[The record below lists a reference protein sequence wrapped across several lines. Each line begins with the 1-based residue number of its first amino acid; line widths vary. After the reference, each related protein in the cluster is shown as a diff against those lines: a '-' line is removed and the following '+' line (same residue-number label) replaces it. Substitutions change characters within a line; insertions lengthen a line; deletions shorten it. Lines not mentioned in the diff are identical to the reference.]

1 MFRPVAAAAVAAV
14 LLVVQSSS
22 AAQTPP
28 TADAEL
34 AKGISQAK
42 SGDFDAA
49 LLTLDAVARRLE
61 SAPAREK
68 DLAQAYLYLGVAY
81 VGLLQES
88 PARDNFK
95 KALKHDKTLTLD
107 PAEFPP
113 RVVRVFE
120 ATRTGKSKSALYK
133 GGIGAVGIGAIAVGA
148 ALLSSGATVA
158 SASGGG
164 AFASPPPSPAAATV
178 TLVSTNPAAGSTL
191 SAALPVP
198 LSIQLSVTSS
208 QDTTATLLRVE
219 LVNSTARCLAAEV
232 RGGALRGNT
241 AQTFTVGP
249 FTTDLPSVTCT
260 TPFTTTAVS
269 VRVFGSTDTSQ
280 APIANAQL
288 PATFNFTR

>member
-1 MFRPVAAAAVAAV
+1 MFRPVAAAAVAVV

-107 PAEFPP
+107 PAEFAP

-120 ATRTGKSKSALYK
+120 ATRTGKSKSALQK
-133 GGIGAVGIGAIAVGA
+133 GGIGVLGIGAIVVGA

-158 SASGGG
+158 SATGGG
-164 AFASPPPSPAAATV
+164 ASPPPSPAAGTV
-178 TLVSTNPAAGSTL
+178 TLVSTTPATGSTL
-191 SAALPVP
+191 SASLPVL
-198 LSIQLSVTSS
+198 LSVQLSVTSS
-208 QDTTATLLRVE
+208 QDTTASLLRVE
-219 LVNSTARCLAAEV
+219 LVNSTARCLAAEL
-232 RGGALRGNT
+232 RGGALRANT

-249 FTTDLPSVTCT
+249 FTTDPPSVTCAA
-260 TPFTTTAVS
+260 PFTTTAVS
-269 VRVFGSTDTSQ
+269 VRVFGSADTSQ
-280 APIANAQL
+280 APIANTQI